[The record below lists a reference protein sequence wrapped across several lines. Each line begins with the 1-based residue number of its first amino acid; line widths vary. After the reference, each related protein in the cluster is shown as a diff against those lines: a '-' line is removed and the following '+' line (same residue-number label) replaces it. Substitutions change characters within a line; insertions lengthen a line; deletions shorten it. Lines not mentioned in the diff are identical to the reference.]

1 MKLILSNASGV
12 PIYEQIQQQVKAAV
26 LSGELKE
33 GEALPSLRTLAKDLK
48 ISVLTVTRA
57 YTELEQEGFIYSV
70 PGKGSFAAVMGGGDP
85 KRRAELMEKLRE
97 IIAEL
102 RYLNVSDQE
111 ILALMQEGGTQ

>member
-1 MKLILSNASGV
+1 MLILDYRDAR
-12 PIYEQIQQQVKAAV
+12 PIYGQIKDSLRRLIVAGA
-26 LSGELKE
+26 LSPDEK
-33 GEALPSLRTLAKDLK
+33 LPSIRALAMDLS
-48 ISVLTVTRA
+48 INPNTIRRA

-70 PGKGSFAAVMGGGDP
+70 PGKGSFAAVMGSGDP

>member
-1 MKLILSNASGV
+1 MLTLDYRDAR
-12 PIYEQIQQQVKAAV
+12 PIYGQIKDSLRRLIVAGALGPDEK
-26 LSGELKE
+26 
-33 GEALPSLRTLAKDLK
+33 LPSIRALAMDLS
-48 ISVLTVTRA
+48 INPNTIRRA

>member
-1 MKLILSNASGV
+1 MLILDYRDAR
-12 PIYEQIQQQVKAAV
+12 PIYGQIKDSLRRLIVAGA
-26 LSGELKE
+26 LSPDEK
-33 GEALPSLRTLAKDLK
+33 LPSIRALAMDLS
-48 ISVLTVTRA
+48 INPNTIRRA

-111 ILALMQEGGTQ
+111 ILALVQEGGKQ

>member
-1 MKLILSNASGV
+1 MLILDYRDARS
-12 PIYEQIQQQVKAAV
+12 IYGQIKDSLRRLIVAGA
-26 LSGELKE
+26 LSPDEK
-33 GEALPSLRTLAKDLK
+33 LPSIRALAMDLS
-48 ISVLTVTRA
+48 INPNTIRRA

>member
-1 MKLILSNASGV
+1 MLTLDYRDAR
-12 PIYEQIQQQVKAAV
+12 PIYGQIKDSLRRLIVAGALGPDEK
-26 LSGELKE
+26 
-33 GEALPSLRTLAKDLK
+33 LPSIRALAMDLS
-48 ISVLTVTRA
+48 INPNTIRRA

-85 KRRAELMEKLRE
+85 KRRAELMEQLRE

-111 ILALMQEGGTQ
+111 ILALIQEGGGQ

>member
-1 MKLILSNASGV
+1 MLILDYRDARA
-12 PIYEQIQQQVKAAV
+12 IYGQIKDSLRRLIVAGA
-26 LSGELKE
+26 LSPDEK
-33 GEALPSLRTLAKDLK
+33 LPSIRALAMDLS
-48 ISVLTVTRA
+48 INPNTIRRA

>member
-1 MKLILSNASGV
+1 MLILDYRDV
-12 PIYEQIQQQVKAAV
+12 RPIYGQIKDSLRRLIVAGA
-26 LSGELKE
+26 LSPDEK
-33 GEALPSLRTLAKDLK
+33 LPSIRALAMDLS
-48 ISVLTVTRA
+48 INPNTIRRA

>member
-1 MKLILSNASGV
+1 MLILDYRDAR
-12 PIYEQIQQQVKAAV
+12 PIYGQIKDSLRRLIVAGA
-26 LSGELKE
+26 LSPDEK
-33 GEALPSLRTLAKDLK
+33 LPSIRALAMDLS
-48 ISVLTVTRA
+48 INPNTIRRA

-70 PGKGSFAAVMGGGDP
+70 PVKGSFAAVMGGGDP

>member
-1 MKLILSNASGV
+1 MLILDYRDAR
-12 PIYEQIQQQVKAAV
+12 PIYGQIKDSLRRLIVAGALGPDEK
-26 LSGELKE
+26 
-33 GEALPSLRTLAKDLK
+33 LPSIRALAMDLS
-48 ISVLTVTRA
+48 INPNTIRRA

-111 ILALMQEGGTQ
+111 ILALLQEGGKQ

>member
-1 MKLILSNASGV
+1 MLILDYRDAR
-12 PIYEQIQQQVKAAV
+12 PIYGQIKDSLRRLIVAGA
-26 LSGELKE
+26 LSPDEK
-33 GEALPSLRTLAKDLK
+33 LPSIRALAMDLS
-48 ISVLTVTRA
+48 INPNTIRRA

-85 KRRAELMEKLRE
+85 GRRAELMEKLRE

-102 RYLNVSDQE
+102 RYLNVPDQE

>member
-1 MKLILSNASGV
+1 MLILDYRDAR
-12 PIYEQIQQQVKAAV
+12 PIYGQIKDSLRRLIVAGA
-26 LSGELKE
+26 LSPDEK
-33 GEALPSLRTLAKDLK
+33 LPSIRALAMDLS
-48 ISVLTVTRA
+48 INPNTIQRA

>member
-1 MKLILSNASGV
+1 MLILDYRDAR
-12 PIYEQIQQQVKAAV
+12 PIYGQIKDSLRRLIVAGA
-26 LSGELKE
+26 LSPDEK
-33 GEALPSLRTLAKDLK
+33 LPSIRALAMDLS
-48 ISVLTVTRA
+48 INPNTIRRA
-57 YTELEQEGFIYSV
+57 CYSDLQEGFIYSV

>member
-1 MKLILSNASGV
+1 MLILDYRDSR
-12 PIYEQIQQQVKAAV
+12 PIYGQIKDSLRRLIVAGA
-26 LSGELKE
+26 LSPDEK
-33 GEALPSLRTLAKDLK
+33 LPSIRALAMDLS
-48 ISVLTVTRA
+48 INPNTIRRA

>member
-1 MKLILSNASGV
+1 MLILDYRDAR
-12 PIYEQIQQQVKAAV
+12 PIYGQIKDSLRRLIVAGA
-26 LSGELKE
+26 LSPDEK
-33 GEALPSLRTLAKDLK
+33 LPSIRALAMDLS
-48 ISVLTVTRA
+48 IHPNTIRRA

-111 ILALMQEGGTQ
+111 ILALVQEGGKQ